1 MGRRAGQ
8 EGKAQDQ
15 GAQEANEKL
24 RQANIRLT
32 EMDRLKSKFLATVSH
47 EIKTPLTSIIG
58 YANLLINQKNQ
69 KLSNEQ
75 IDSLNRIK
83 RNSNTLQDLIDQ
95 LLDLSKIESGKL
107 EVHLEAVYLKEVI
120 EEVIYITEQIIIQ
133 KGIKVKTLLPDQL
146 LPIQADRGKV
156 KQILLN
162 LLTNAVKYTER
173 EKAEIFI
180 RVIQESRNVTVSI
193 EDQGIG
199 IEPEDQKVIFDPFR
213 QGRDSMCRKYG
224 GTGLGLSIVKEFVRL
239 HGGEI
244 WVESEPGKGSKFS
257 FTLPI

>member
-1 MGRRAGQ
+1 M
-8 EGKAQDQ
+8 
-15 GAQEANEKL
+15 
-24 RQANIRLT
+24 
-32 EMDRLKSKFLATVSH
+32 
-47 EIKTPLTSIIG
+47 
-58 YANLLINQKNQ
+58 
-69 KLSNEQ
+69 
-75 IDSLNRIK
+75 
-83 RNSNTLQDLIDQ
+83 
-95 LLDLSKIESGKL
+95 
-107 EVHLEAVYLKEVI
+107 HLEPLYIKELI

-133 KGIKVKTLLPDQL
+133 KGIKIKTSLPDQL

-173 EKAEIFI
+173 ENAKIYI
-180 RVIQESRNVTVSI
+180 RVIQESSKLTVSV

-199 IEPEDQKVIFDPFR
+199 IESEDQKVIFDPFR
-213 QGRDSMCRKYG
+213 QGRDSVCKKYG